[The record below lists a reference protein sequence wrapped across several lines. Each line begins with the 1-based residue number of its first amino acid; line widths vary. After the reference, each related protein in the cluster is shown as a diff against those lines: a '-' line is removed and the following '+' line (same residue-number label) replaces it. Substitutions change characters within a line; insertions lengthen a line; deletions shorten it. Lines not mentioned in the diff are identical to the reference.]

1 MKIVKISPRGYCY
14 GVVDAMVIARNAALD
29 KSLPR
34 PIYILGM
41 IVHNQFVTDE
51 LSKMG
56 IVSLDD
62 SKLSKQELLET
73 IDDGVVIFTA
83 HGIDDK
89 IKNIAKQ
96 KGLITIDATCVDVLK
111 TKEIIKEYLNN
122 DYDVIYFGKRK
133 HPEAEA
139 VISISNKIHLISS
152 KEDID
157 ELKIDNDKIFVT
169 NQTTM
174 SFIELKEIFGYLK
187 NKYQNCIIQEEIC
200 NATSARQKAI
210 MDIKDGDVLY
220 VVGDAKSNN
229 TNKLVAIGKNNFK
242 KVFLISSK
250 DDINKKDLIGMNMI
264 YISAGASTPPILID
278 EVIDY
283 LKSSSEF

>member
-1 MKIVKISPRGYCY
+1 MEIKRVIPSGYCKGVVNAINIVKKAKKDYPKE
-14 GVVDAMVIARNAALD
+14 N
-29 KSLPR
+29 
-34 PIYILGM
+34 IYILGM

-111 TKEIIKEYLNN
+111 TKEIIKDYLNK

-187 NKYQNCIIQEEIC
+187 NKYQNCVIQEEIC

-250 DDINKKDLIGMNMI
+250 DDINKKDLIGMNKI

-283 LKSSSEF
+283 LKSSSEFW

>member
-1 MKIVKISPRGYCY
+1 MEIKRVIPSGYCKGVVNAINIVKKAKKDYPEE
-14 GVVDAMVIARNAALD
+14 N
-29 KSLPR
+29 
-34 PIYILGM
+34 IYILGM

-89 IKNIAKQ
+89 TKNIAKQ

-111 TKEIIKEYLNN
+111 TKEIIKEYLNK

-139 VISISNKIHLISS
+139 VISISNKIHLINS

-187 NKYQNCIIQEEIC
+187 SKYQNCIIQEEIC

-250 DDINKKDLIGMNMI
+250 DDINKKDLIGMNKI
-264 YISAGASTPPILID
+264 YISAGASTPPVLID